1 MLAFAGPEAAILSI
15 LLTAFLVVVGLM
27 VTVGLFVFWIW
38 MLVHALRNPG
48 LNDGER
54 ISWTVVLCVTHL
66 LGAVLYFFLGRP
78 RAVSPLNRRGAD
90 FRRGALLRPVAPPV
104 PPPPPPAVRGEAT
117 HAPTA
122 AGDPAG
128 SQPTSAS

>member
-1 MLAFAGPEAAILSI
+1 MLAFAGAEAAILT
-15 LLTAFLVVVGLM
+15 LLFTAFLVVGLM
-27 VTVGLFVFWIW
+27 MVVGLFVFWVW

-48 LNDGER
+48 LDDGER

-78 RAVSPLNRRGAD
+78 RAASALNRNGAD
-90 FRRGALLRPVAPPV
+90 LRRRTLLRPVPPPV
-104 PPPPPPAVRGEAT
+104 PPSPPAARTGAT
-117 HAPTA
+117 DVPTAA

-128 SQPTSAS
+128 SQPTSAP

>member
-1 MLAFAGPEAAILSI
+1 MLALAGAEAAILSL
-15 LLTAFLVVVGLM
+15 LLTAFLVVAGLM
-27 VTVGLFVFWIW
+27 VMVGLFVFWIW

-78 RAVSPLNRRGAD
+78 RAASALNRNGAD
-90 FRRGALLRPVAPPV
+90 LRRRALLRPVPPPV
-104 PPPPPPAVRGEAT
+104 PPPPPAARGEAT
-117 HAPTA
+117 HALTA
-122 AGDPAG
+122 AGGPAG
-128 SQPTSAS
+128 SQPTSAP